1 MINNNKSMGQ
11 DSECDR
17 DEIFIKFISAT
28 LLIELAFYDHKQSL
42 QMSI

>member
-1 MINNNKSMGQ
+1 MGQ

-28 LLIELAFYDHKQSL
+28 LLLIELAFYDHKQSL